1 MKRWKW
7 WHGAAFLGG
16 IGVMQAA
23 LMSTVRGSGSNE
35 LYKRSRLPKFAPPPA
50 AFPIAWGINAVSL
63 TAGLIRALNLP
74 HDREGRD
81 AYVRWQMAAW
91 ALFIL
96 FNPAYFGLRSPL
108 NAAAI
113 TLLYSIATAESAAIA
128 LTDLKDAPV
137 AYSLATTAAWLCL
150 ATPLS
155 IVQAA
160 TNRDEF
166 WGVDPLF
173 GANEP

>member
-7 WHGAAFLGG
+7 WHGALFLAG
-16 IGVMQAA
+16 IGVVQGAI
-23 LMSTVRGSGSNE
+23 MSAVPEGRSSE
-35 LYKRSRLPKFAPPPA
+35 FYKESRLPKFAPPAA

-63 TAGLIRALNLP
+63 SAGLIRALNLP
-74 HDREGRD
+74 EAREGRD

-91 ALFIL
+91 ALFVL

-108 NAAAI
+108 NAAGI
-113 TLLYSIATAESAAIA
+113 TLLYSIATAKSVAIA
-128 LTDLKDAPV
+128 VRDLRDAPV
-137 AYSLATTAAWLCL
+137 AYSLVTTAAWLCL
-150 ATPLS
+150 AMPLS

-173 GANEP
+173 D